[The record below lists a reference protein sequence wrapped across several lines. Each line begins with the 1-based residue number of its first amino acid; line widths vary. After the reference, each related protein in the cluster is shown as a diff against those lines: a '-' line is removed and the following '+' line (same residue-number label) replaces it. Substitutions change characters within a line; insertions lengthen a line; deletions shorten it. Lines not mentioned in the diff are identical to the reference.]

1 MMMTY
6 GMSEE
11 EKDRILYNK
20 IAGEYARKDL
30 VVSSSLARE
39 YGLISSMETVL
50 KELPNLGH
58 FVEVG
63 CGVGAS
69 ASYLAG
75 FYTKY
80 IGIDQSEEMIEKARI
95 FNKNNP
101 NVEFIA
107 ENIKSN
113 TLSQNVADVIYSGS
127 SFHHMTELDEVMRSL
142 RRIAKPDAF
151 LVANEPQNCNPFI
164 SILRFLRGIV
174 DKSYSRDQISFS
186 PKHLKNL
193 FVKHGLADLSV
204 EFKGFFTTPFA
215 QVILKPQSLMVP
227 LTKLAIAMD
236 RRLNNHLPHPW
247 RKLSFDVVITGKF
260 LKNAQ

>member
-1 MMMTY
+1 MTY

-20 IAGEYARKDL
+20 IAGEYARKDV

-39 YGLISSMETVL
+39 YGLISAMERVL

-58 FVEVG
+58 FVEIG

-75 FYTKY
+75 LYTQY
-80 IGIDQSEEMIEKARI
+80 IGIDQSKEMIKKAKI

-107 ENIKSN
+107 ANIKSS

-127 SFHHMTELDEVMRSL
+127 SFHHMTELNEVMRSL
-142 RRIAKPDAF
+142 RRIAKPGAF
-151 LVANEPQNCNPFI
+151 LVVNEPQNCNPFI

-174 DKSYSRDQISFS
+174 DKSYSRDQIFFS
-186 PKHLKNL
+186 PKHLRNL
-193 FVKHGLADLSV
+193 FVKHGLVDLSV
-204 EFKGFFTTPFA
+204 DFKGFFTTPFA
-215 QVILKPQSLMVP
+215 QVILNPQSLMVL
-227 LTKLAIAMD
+227 LTKLAIAID
-236 RRLNNHLPHPW
+236 RSLNNHLPHPW
-247 RKLSFDVVITGKF
+247 RKLSFNVVITGKF